1 MRIGILGATGML
13 GHHAALAAQAGGH
26 DVVVLHRANSRLDYL
41 RGLHY
46 QGRIADLDDAKS
58 LQQALR
64 GLDGVINAAA
74 YYPTTPRP
82 WREEVSRALTQ
93 MEAFYRACGEAQV
106 GRIVYVGGSIA
117 LPRRADGGPGDEQL
131 DYPGPPEDRNP
142 YLQVKWSLDRQ
153 ARDVAA
159 QGLPVSIGIP
169 SMSFGEHDHGPSTG
183 RFIVEIANRTMAAFV
198 PGQRNAVYAGDAG
211 RGLLQVLERGKPG
224 ERYLLTGGNVSMTD
238 LVQLIADLAGV
249 PPPRSVPLK
258 VARAAAQLQELR
270 YHLLGGDPPKL
281 SATVI
286 AVMALGQFLDGRK
299 ATREIGYRPQLSVP
313 EAIQRALAW
322 FRQEGMIR

>member
-41 RGLHY
+41 RGLRY

-58 LQQALR
+58 LQHALR

-82 WREEVSRALTQ
+82 WREEISRACTQ
-93 MEAFYRACGEAQV
+93 MEAFYAACGEAQV

-131 DYPGPPEDRNP
+131 DYPGSPEDRNP
-142 YLQVKWSLDRQ
+142 YLQVKWALDRQ
-153 ARDVAA
+153 ARDFAA
-159 QGLPVSIGIP
+159 QGLPVSVGIP

-211 RGLLQVLERGKPG
+211 RGLMQVLERGKPG
-224 ERYLLTGGNVSMTD
+224 ERYLLTGGNVSMSD

-258 VARAAAQLQELR
+258 VARAAGQLQELR
-270 YHLLGGDPPKL
+270 YHLLGGDAPKL

-286 AVMALGQFLDGRK
+286 ALMALGQFLDGRK
-299 ATREIGYRPQLSVP
+299 ATRELGYRPQLSVP
-313 EAIQRALAW
+313 EAIQRAITW

>member
-82 WREEVSRALTQ
+82 WREEVSRATTQ

-106 GRIVYVGGSIA
+106 GRFA
-117 LPRRADGGPGDEQL
+117 DHRA
-131 DYPGPPEDRNP
+131 
-142 YLQVKWSLDRQ
+142 RQ
-153 ARDVAA
+153 
-159 QGLPVSIGIP
+159 
-169 SMSFGEHDHGPSTG
+169 
-183 RFIVEIANRTMAAFV
+183 
-198 PGQRNAVYAGDAG
+198 
-211 RGLLQVLERGKPG
+211 
-224 ERYLLTGGNVSMTD
+224 
-238 LVQLIADLAGV
+238 
-249 PPPRSVPLK
+249 
-258 VARAAAQLQELR
+258 
-270 YHLLGGDPPKL
+270 
-281 SATVI
+281 
-286 AVMALGQFLDGRK
+286 
-299 ATREIGYRPQLSVP
+299 
-313 EAIQRALAW
+313 
-322 FRQEGMIR
+322 